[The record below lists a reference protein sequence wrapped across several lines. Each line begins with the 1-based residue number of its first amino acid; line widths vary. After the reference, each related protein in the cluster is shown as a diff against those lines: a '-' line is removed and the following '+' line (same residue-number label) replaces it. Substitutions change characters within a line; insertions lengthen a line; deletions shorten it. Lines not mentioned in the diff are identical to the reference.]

1 MVTRATTRTQRTHS
15 REFKLQVVREAAAG
29 QKRPSQLARE
39 YGITDSLLC
48 KWRKEYE
55 RQGDAAWT
63 AQAQREPPTLGL
75 EQQVAALERFCGQ
88 LAWENAELKKALRH
102 RAPSRSATP

>member
-1 MVTRATTRTQRTHS
+1 MVTRATTSTHRTHS

-39 YGITDSLLC
+39 YEITDSLLC

-55 RQGDAAWT
+55 RHGDDAWT
-63 AQAQREPPTLGL
+63 AQAVREPEPL

-88 LAWENAELKKALRH
+88 LAWENAELKKALRQV
-102 RAPSRSATP
+102 APSRSAIP